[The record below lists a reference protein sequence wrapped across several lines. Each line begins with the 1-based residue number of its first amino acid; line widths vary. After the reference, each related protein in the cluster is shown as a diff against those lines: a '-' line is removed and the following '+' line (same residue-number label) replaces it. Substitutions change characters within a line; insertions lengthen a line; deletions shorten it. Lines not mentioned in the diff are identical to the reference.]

1 MSNLSFKLGAD
12 PEVFVRNA
20 EGELVSAH
28 GLVPGTKAE
37 PHKVNCGAIQVDGMA
52 LEFNIDPASTEDEFV
67 HNINTVIAQLKTFLP
82 TGYTLDFSA
91 VAHFGE
97 EMIKAQPAE
106 ASELG
111 CEPDYNAYTGEANPR
126 PNADTPF
133 RTASGHIHIGW
144 AEGVDRDDPEHIVA
158 CEMMTQQL
166 DYSLA
171 PYLDMLDPD
180 TTRREL
186 YGQVGSYRPKSF
198 GVEYRVPSNYWLT
211 SEQLMRMVWRITRQ
225 AFNDLQAG
233 RDYTGGTP
241 TLPDSDIITLQRF
254 FTQFERVDIHAG
266 IRRAAFAKAESI
278 AISKAY
284 ETLNLAAQVR
294 HDCL

>member
-1 MSNLSFKLGAD
+1 MTNIPFKLGAD

-20 EGELVSAH
+20 AGELVSAH
-28 GLVPGTKAE
+28 GMVPGTKAE
-37 PHKVNCGAIQVDGMA
+37 PHKVNGGAIQVDGMA

-67 HNINTVIAQLKTFLP
+67 RNIVRVVEQLKSYLP
-82 TGYTLDFSA
+82 HGHTLDFSA

-133 RTASGHIHIGW
+133 RTAAGHIHIGW
-144 AEGVDRDDPEHIVA
+144 TDSVDRDDPDHIEA
-158 CEMMTQQL
+158 CEMLTQQL

-211 SEQLMRMVWRITRQ
+211 SEELMRMVWRITHR
-225 AFNDLQAG
+225 AFTDLQAG
-233 RDYTGGTP
+233 RDYTGGVP
-241 TLPDSDIITLQRF
+241 VVPESEIITLQRF
-254 FTQFERVDIHAG
+254 FTQLDRVDVHAG
-266 IRRAAFAKAESI
+266 IRRAAFVKAEAI
-278 AISKAY
+278 AIARALES
-284 ETLNLAAQVR
+284 LNIAA
-294 HDCL
+294 